1 MGVDPGEIYSPGA
14 GAGRRPLNAANFR
27 FDAEVSCL
35 VGSGSLKQKTRDNF
49 AAIEL
54 SRLLDREAR
63 PATDEEKR
71 VLVRYVG
78 WGGIPQVFASWQEP
92 DASDWREERQ
102 TIERLLTPARYEA
115 ARASTLNAHYTAP
128 AVVSAMY
135 DAVERL
141 GFTGGRVLEPAVG
154 LGHFFGLMPEEMHA
168 RSKLTGIELDPV
180 TAGIAA
186 KLYPDAD
193 VRAQGFERAAL
204 MDGAFDLAISN
215 VPFGDYRPI
224 DPLLADRRFLIHDY
238 FFAKSVEK
246 VRPGGLVVFIT
257 SKGTLDKLNSAVRG
271 YLAERADFLGAIRL
285 PNTAFKQNANTEVT
299 TDIVFLRRL
308 GIGER
313 PKGPAWLDLAEHR
326 NADGVP
332 FQINEYFAANPHM
345 MLGTMR
351 NAGTMYRANE
361 PTLAPDGRDLA
372 VALRE
377 AIASLPEGVVRIETA
392 AMSSAGVAVR
402 AAEQPILAPEHVK
415 ENAFTTLEDGRIAIR
430 SGGVLTPVAKLSE
443 DGARR
448 VRGLIRLRDAVR
460 ECLRTQLDGTD
471 ESDVLLA
478 RRRLDE
484 RYDQFIVRFGPVN
497 DLANARA
504 FRGDPDFP
512 LLRSLEN
519 YDEESKRATK
529 TAIFT
534 ERTIH
539 QAQAPRAA
547 ESAQDALVLTLNAT
561 GRVDL
566 GHMEGLLG
574 RPAEAFLPEL
584 KSLLYRN
591 PQSDAYETEDQYLSG
606 NVRLKLAGAQA
617 AAASDPAYR
626 ENVVALEAVQPEDLS
641 ASEIDARLGAVW
653 IPPKDIEEFAHAIV
667 PDGGAITVSHA
678 PQVGAWFVE
687 SGYEARSSV
696 ANTTDWGTTRYRA
709 LDLIQ
714 DALNLKTPTVYDKDP
729 LTEKPVVNVPETEAA
744 RDKLEKIKERFKTWL
759 WEDDARRE
767 RLSAKYNAEFNS
779 TRLRVFNGSHL
790 TLPSS
795 SEQIQLRPHQK
806 DGIWRVVQSDN
817 TLLAHCVGAGKTYTM
832 VAAGIELKRLGLAQK
847 PMFVVPNHMLEQFA
861 SELLTLY
868 PTANILVAGKEDF
881 EASKRAQLFSR
892 IATGNWD
899 GVIVTH
905 ASFEKIP
912 MSFDSRTRFIE
923 SQIREVELA
932 IRQDRGAQRGTRLV
946 KELERIKKKLKAKLE
961 TLSASHRKDN
971 TLTFEELGIDRLF
984 MDEAH
989 KFKNLFY
996 VTKMNRV
1003 AGLPQTASERAFDLF
1018 LKVQFI
1024 QERNQGGGVVFA
1036 TGTPISN
1043 TMAEMFTMQRYLQMH
1058 TLRRNQMQHF
1068 DSWAATFGEA
1078 VSSMELSPD
1087 GRGYRL
1093 QTRFARFVNVPEL
1106 MGQFRQVADVRTAE
1120 MLKLPVPKLEEGRPV
1135 TLSAPA
1141 SPELKRFVEN
1151 LVART
1156 EDIKNGRVD
1165 PREDNMLKI
1174 TSEGRKAALDLRLM
1188 VPHLP
1193 DNPDSKVNQAVANVH
1208 RIWEKTTP
1216 TKGTQMVFCDL
1227 STPSAGSRGQFNVY
1241 DDVRAKLVARGVP
1254 REEIAFIQ
1262 DYDDDAAKNT
1272 LFKAVREGKVRVLLG
1287 STPKMGEG
1295 TNVQRKLAALH
1306 HLDAPWRPADIEQRE
1321 GRIVR
1326 QGNQNEFVSIYR
1338 YVTEGSFDAYMWQT
1352 LENKCRFIAQVMN
1365 GDAAVR
1371 RAEDVDAAALTY
1383 AEVKAIAS
1391 GNPLVIEK
1399 AGVDAEVARLT
1410 RLKKQHLDSQ
1420 YQVRYRLRSLG
1431 ESIEHC
1437 ERVMANLRLDLAAR
1451 VPTQGDRFVLKLK
1464 KETFT
1469 DRVKAGRA
1477 LVFLAESMRPFTT
1490 THPLGE
1496 IGGFPFSIHKL
1507 DGSAKVIIQG
1517 KADHEAYISENALG
1531 TVASMEREL
1540 QSIESRLEGRAEEL
1554 ADHQRKREE
1563 LGRHVGVAFEYEDKL
1578 MAATARQQEIVEAL
1592 DLTKNQAGTQRED
1605 GAAEETTATSATQA
1619 VSQEIR
1625 QGEQIGNAA
1634 SLRPAMAA

>member
-1 MGVDPGEIYSPGA
+1 M
-14 GAGRRPLNAANFR
+14 
-27 FDAEVSCL
+27 
-35 VGSGSLKQKTRDNF
+35 VGQGSLKQKARDNF
-49 AAIEL
+49 AAVEL
-54 SRLLDREAR
+54 SQLLYRETR
-63 PATDEEKR
+63 PASEVEKR

-92 DASDWREERQ
+92 GASEWSEERQ
-102 TIERLLTPARYEA
+102 TIERLLSPAQYEA

-135 DAVERL
+135 GAVERL

-168 RSKLTGIELDPV
+168 RSKLVGIELDPV

-193 VRAQGFERAAL
+193 VRAQGFENAAL
-204 MDGAFDLAISN
+204 VDGSFDLAVSN

-224 DPLLADRRFLIHDY
+224 DPQLADRRFLIHDY
-238 FFAKSVEK
+238 FFAKGVEK
-246 VRPGGLVVFIT
+246 VRPGGLVAFIT
-257 SKGTLDKLNSAVRG
+257 SKSTLDKLNSSLRG

-299 TDIVFLRRL
+299 TDIVFLRRRL
-308 GIGER
+308 PGER
-313 PKGPAWLDLAEHR
+313 PQGPGWLDLATHT
-326 NADGVP
+326 NPDGVG
-332 FQINEYFAANPHM
+332 FQVNEYFAANPHM
-345 MLGTMR
+345 MLGVMR

-361 PTLAPDGRDLA
+361 PTLAPDGRELA
-372 VALRE
+372 AALRE
-377 AIASLPEGVVRIETA
+377 AVALLPEGVIRPDAPRVGPTA
-392 AMSSAGVAVR
+392 AANSR
-402 AAEQPILAPEHVK
+402 EAEILAPGHVK

-430 SGGVLTPVAKLSE
+430 TGATLAPVAKLSE
-443 DGARR
+443 ENARR
-448 VRGLIRLRDAVR
+448 IRGLMRLRDAVR
-460 ECLRTQLDGTD
+460 ETLRTQLEGAE
-471 ESDVLLA
+471 ESTILLA
-478 RRRLDE
+478 RRQLNE
-484 RYDQFIVRFGPVN
+484 RYDQFALRFGPVN
-497 DLANARA
+497 EPRNSKV
-504 FRGDPDFP
+504 FNGDPDLP
-512 LLRSLEN
+512 LVLSLEN
-519 YDEESKRATK
+519 FDEETRRATK

-539 QAQAPRAA
+539 QTQAPRSA

-566 GHMEGLLG
+566 AHMEDLLN
-574 RPAEAFLPEL
+574 RAPESFLPEL
-584 KSLLYRN
+584 KGLIYRN
-591 PQSDAYETEDQYLSG
+591 PQTEGWEAEDQYLSG
-606 NVRLKLAGAQA
+606 GVRTKLAAAQA
-617 AAASDPAYR
+617 AAENDPAYR

-653 IPPKDIEEFAHAIV
+653 IPPKDIEEFASAIV

-678 PQVGAWFVE
+678 PQVGTWFVE
-687 SGYEARSSV
+687 AGYEARSSV
-696 ANTTDWGTTRYRA
+696 ANTTDWGTARYRA

-729 LTEKPVVNVPETEAA
+729 VTEKPVVNVPETEAA
-744 RDKLEKIKERFKTWL
+744 RDKLEKLKERFKTWV

-779 TRLRVFNGSHL
+779 TRLRLFNGSHL

-795 SEQIQLRPHQK
+795 SQHIQLRPHQK

-847 PMFVVPNHMLEQFA
+847 PMFVVPNHMLEQFS
-861 SELLTLY
+861 SELLALY

-881 EASKRAQLFSR
+881 EASKRARLFSR

-912 MSFDSRTRFIE
+912 MSFDARSRFIQN
-923 SQIREVELA
+923 QIHEVELA

-946 KELERIKKKLKAKLE
+946 KELERIKKKLKSRLE

-984 MDEAH
+984 VDEAH

-1024 QERNQGGGVVFA
+1024 QERNQGGGIVFA

-1078 VSSMELSPD
+1078 VTSMELSPD
-1087 GRGYRL
+1087 GKGYRL

-1120 MLKLPVPKLEEGRPV
+1120 MLKLPVPKLEEGKQV

-1188 VPHLP
+1188 VPHLA

-1208 RIWEKTTP
+1208 RIWEKTVS

-1227 STPSAGSRGQFNVY
+1227 STPSAGRGGQFNVY
-1241 DDVRAKLVARGVP
+1241 DDVRSKLAARGIPVG
-1254 REEIAFIQ
+1254 EIAFIQ

-1326 QGNQNEFVSIYR
+1326 QGNQNEFVSIFR

-1420 YQVRYRLRSLG
+1420 YQVRYRIKNLG
-1431 ESIEHC
+1431 EDIQHC
-1437 ERVMANLRLDLAAR
+1437 ERIMANLRLDLEAR

-1490 THPLGE
+1490 THSIGE

-1531 TVASMEREL
+1531 TVSSMEREL
-1540 QSIESRLEGRAEEL
+1540 QSIESRLESRAQAV
-1554 ADHQRKREE
+1554 ADYQRKREE
-1563 LGRHVGVAFEYEDKL
+1563 LGRHVGVTFEYEDKL
-1578 MAATARQQEIVEAL
+1578 EAATARQQEIVEAL

-1605 GAAEETTATSATQA
+1605 GSAEETVAVTTPVIGQEITVGERTTNGATS
-1619 VSQEIR
+1619 
-1625 QGEQIGNAA
+1625 
-1634 SLRPAMAA
+1634 RPAMAA

>member
-1 MGVDPGEIYSPGA
+1 MSQ
-14 GAGRRPLNAANFR
+14 
-27 FDAEVSCL
+27 L
-35 VGSGSLKQKTRDNF
+35 VGSGSLKQKARDNF

-54 SRLLDREAR
+54 SQILDQESR

-78 WGGIPQVFASWQEP
+78 WGGIPQVFASWQQP
-92 DASDWREERQ
+92 DTSDWREERQ
-102 TIERLLTPARYEA
+102 TIERLLTPAQYEA

-135 DAVERL
+135 EAVERL

-154 LGHFFGLMPEEMHA
+154 LGHFFGLMPEAMHA

-193 VRAQGFERAAL
+193 VRAQGFEQTAL
-204 MDGAFDLAISN
+204 VDGSFDLAISN

-224 DPLLADRRFLIHDY
+224 DPQLADRRFLIHDY
-238 FFAKSVEK
+238 FFAKGVEK

-257 SKGTLDKLNSAVRG
+257 SKGTLDKVNSSLRG

-285 PNTAFKQNANTEVT
+285 PNTAFKQSANTEVT

-308 GIGER
+308 AVSER
-313 PKGPAWLDLAEHR
+313 PTGPAWLDLAEHR
-326 NADGVP
+326 NADGVA
-332 FQINEYFAANPHM
+332 FQINEYFASNPRM
-345 MLGTMR
+345 MLGVMR
-351 NAGTMYRANE
+351 NAGTMYQANE
-361 PTLAPDGRDLA
+361 PTLAPDERDLA
-372 VALRE
+372 AALRE
-377 AIASLPEGVVRIETA
+377 AIALLPEGVVRAEA
-392 AMSSAGVAVR
+392 VAGGQSGPTLK
-402 AAEQPILAPEHVK
+402 AAERPILAPDHIK
-415 ENAFTTLEDGRIAIR
+415 ENAFTTLEDGCIAIR

-443 DGARR
+443 DGTRR

-460 ECLRTQLDGTD
+460 DCLRTQLDGTD
-471 ESDVLLA
+471 EGGVLLA

-484 RYDQFIVRFGPVN
+484 RYDQFVLRFGPVN

-519 YDEESKRATK
+519 YDEETKRATK
-529 TAIFT
+529 AAIFT

-539 QAQAPRAA
+539 QSQTPRVA

-561 GRVDL
+561 GSVDL
-566 GHMEGLLG
+566 EHMEGLLG
-574 RPAEAFLPEL
+574 RPAKAFLPEL
-584 KSLLYRN
+584 KGLLYRN
-591 PQSDAYETEDQYLSG
+591 PQNDAYETEDQYLSG
-606 NVRLKLAGAQA
+606 NVRAKLSAAQA
-617 AAASDPAYR
+617 AAESDPTYR
-626 ENVVALEAVQPEDLS
+626 DNVVALEAVQPEELS

-653 IPPKDIEEFAHAIV
+653 IQPKDIEEFASAIV
-667 PDGGAITVSHA
+667 PDGGTITVSHA
-678 PQVGAWFVE
+678 PQVGTWFVE
-687 SGYEARSSV
+687 ASYEARSSV
-696 ANTTDWGTTRYRA
+696 ANTTDWGTARYRA

-744 RDKLEKIKERFKTWL
+744 RDKLEKLKERFKTWV

-767 RLSAKYNAEFNS
+767 RLSAKYNTEFNS

-795 SEQIQLRPHQK
+795 SQQIQLRPHQK

-847 PMFVVPNHMLEQFA
+847 PMFVVPNHMLEQFS

-881 EASKRAQLFSR
+881 EASKRARLFSR

-905 ASFEKIP
+905 AGFEKIP
-912 MSFDSRTRFIE
+912 MSFEARHRFIDR
-923 SQIREVELA
+923 QIREVELA
-932 IRQDRGAQRGTRLV
+932 IRQQRAAERGTRLV
-946 KELERIKKKLKAKLE
+946 KELERIKKKLSAKLE

-984 MDEAH
+984 VDEAH

-1018 LKVQFI
+1018 LKVQHI
-1024 QERNQGGGVVFA
+1024 QEHNQGGGVVFA

-1078 VSSMELSPD
+1078 VTTMELSPD

-1120 MLKLPVPKLEEGRPV
+1120 MLKLPVPKLEEGKQV
-1135 TLSAPA
+1135 TISAPA

-1156 EDIKNGRVD
+1156 EDIKNGKVD

-1188 VPHLP
+1188 VPHLG
-1193 DNPDSKVNQAVANVH
+1193 DNPASKVNQAVANVH
-1208 RIWEKTTP
+1208 RIWKKTSAV
-1216 TKGTQMVFCDL
+1216 KGTQMVFCDL
-1227 STPSAGSRGQFNVY
+1227 STPSATNRGGFNVY

-1254 REEIAFIQ
+1254 TEQIASIQ
-1262 DYDDDAAKNT
+1262 DYDEDAAKSA

-1321 GRIVR
+1321 GRILR

-1399 AGVDAEVARLT
+1399 AGVDGEVARLT

-1420 YQVRYRLRSLG
+1420 YELRYRMKNFA
-1431 ESIEHC
+1431 ESVEMC
-1437 ERVMANLRLDLAAR
+1437 ERHIANLEADLRTR
-1451 VPTQGDRFVLKLK
+1451 VSTQGDRFVLKLK
-1464 KETFT
+1464 KETYT

-1477 LVFLAESMRPFTT
+1477 LVFMAEAMREFTT
-1490 THPLGE
+1490 THPVGE
-1496 IGGFPFSIHKL
+1496 VGGFPFALQRL
-1507 DGSAKVIIQG
+1507 DGSAKVLIKG
-1517 KADHEAYISENALG
+1517 RADHEANISDNALG
-1531 TVASMEREL
+1531 TVASVEKALQNIETRLQGRREDF
-1540 QSIESRLEGRAEEL
+1540 
-1554 ADHQRKREE
+1554 ADYQRKRED
-1563 LGRHVGVAFEYEDKL
+1563 LVRHVGAPFEYEQKL
-1578 MAATARQQEIVEAL
+1578 VAATARQQEIIAAL
-1592 DLTKNQAGTQRED
+1592 DLTKNQAGTQSE
-1605 GAAEETTATSATQA
+1605 GGTSEESTAVQA
-1619 VSQEIR
+1619 SQEIAQEVVHQQR
-1625 QGEQIGNAA
+1625 MNHAQRRPSPASVAA
-1634 SLRPAMAA
+1634 

>member
-1 MGVDPGEIYSPGA
+1 LGIDQGEIYSPGA

-27 FDAEVSCL
+27 FGADERRN
-35 VGSGSLKQKTRDNF
+35 VGQGSLKQKAHDNF

-54 SRLLDREAR
+54 AQQLDRQER
-63 PATDEEKR
+63 PATEEEKR

-78 WGGIPQVFASWQEP
+78 WGGIPQVFASWQDSP
-92 DASDWREERQ
+92 DWQDERTEIQ
-102 TIERLLTPARYEA
+102 RLLTPTQYEA
-115 ARASTLNAHYTAP
+115 ARASTLNAHYTSP
-128 AVVSAMY
+128 TVVSAMY
-135 DAVERL
+135 DAVGQL

-180 TAGIAA
+180 TASIAA

-193 VRAQGFERAAL
+193 VRAQGFEHAAL
-204 MDGAFDLAISN
+204 VDNSFDLAISN
-215 VPFGDYRPI
+215 VPFGDYKPV
-224 DPLLADRRFLIHDY
+224 DLQFNDRNFVIHDY
-238 FFAKSVEK
+238 FFAKGVEK
-246 VRPGGLVVFIT
+246 VRPGGLLVFIT
-257 SKGTLDKLNSAVRG
+257 SKGTLDKFNSSVRG
-271 YLAERADFLGAIRL
+271 YLAERTDFLGAIRL
-285 PNTAFKQNANTEVT
+285 PNTAFKENANTEVT
-299 TDIVFLRRL
+299 TDIVFLRKL
-308 GIGER
+308 LPGER
-313 PKGPAWLDLAEHR
+313 PQGARWLDLAEHR
-326 NADGVP
+326 NPDGVS
-332 FQINEYFAANPHM
+332 FQVNEYFAANPHM

-351 NAGTMYRANE
+351 HAGRMYRANE
-361 PTLAPDGRDLA
+361 PTLAPDDRDLA
-372 VALRE
+372 EALRG
-377 AIASLPEGVVRIETA
+377 AIAFLPERVVRPDTL
-392 AMSSAGVAVR
+392 AGKTVGESVGPVV
-402 AAEQPILAPEHVK
+402 QLLAPDHIK

-430 SGGVLTPVAKLSE
+430 TGATLTPVARLSE
-443 DGARR
+443 ESTRR
-448 VRGLIRLRDAVR
+448 IRGMIRIRDAVR
-460 ECLRTQLDGTD
+460 DTLRTQLEGADD
-471 ESDVLLA
+471 SAILLA
-478 RRRLDE
+478 RRQLNE
-484 RYDQFIVRFGPVN
+484 RYDQFVVRFGPIN
-497 DLANARA
+497 ELRNAKA
-504 FRGDPDFP
+504 FSGDPDLP
-512 LLRSLEN
+512 LLLSLEN
-519 YDEESKRATK
+519 FDEESRRATK

-539 QAQAPRAA
+539 QNEAPRAA

-566 GHMEGLLG
+566 DHMEGLLR
-574 RPAEAFLPEL
+574 RPAAAFLPEL
-584 KSLLYRN
+584 KGLIYRN
-591 PQSDAYETEDQYLSG
+591 PQNEQWETEDQYLSG
-606 NVRLKLAGAQA
+606 HVREKLAAAQA
-617 AAASDPAYR
+617 AAEGDPDYR

-653 IPPKDIEEFAHAIV
+653 IPPKDIEDFANAIV

-678 PQVGAWFVE
+678 PQVGTWFVE
-687 SGYEARSSV
+687 SGFAARASV
-696 ANTTDWGTTRYRA
+696 ANTTDWGTARYRA
-709 LDLIQ
+709 LELVQ

-729 LTEKPVVNVPETEAA
+729 HTELPVINVPETEAA
-744 RDKLEKIKERFKTWL
+744 RDKLEKIKERFKAWI
-759 WEDDARRE
+759 WEDDSRRE
-767 RLSAKYNAEFNS
+767 RLCAKYNTEFNS

-795 SEQIQLRPHQK
+795 SQQIQLRPHQK

-817 TLLAHCVGAGKTYTM
+817 TVLAHCVGAGKTYTM

-847 PMFVVPNHMLEQFA
+847 PMFVVPNHMLEQF
-861 SELLTLY
+861 STELLTLY

-881 EASKRAQLFSR
+881 EASKRARLFSR

-912 MSFDSRTRFIE
+912 MSFDSRHRFIDQ
-923 SQIREVELA
+923 QIREVEVA
-932 IRQDRGAQRGTRLV
+932 IRQQRAEGRGTRLV
-946 KELERIKKKLKAKLE
+946 KELERIKKKLSAKLE
-961 TLSASHRKDN
+961 TLSASHRKDS

-984 MDEAH
+984 VDEAH

-1018 LKVQFI
+1018 LKVQYI

-1043 TMAEMFTMQRYLQMH
+1043 TMAEMFTMQRYLQMR
-1058 TLRRNQMQHF
+1058 TLRRTQMQHF

-1078 VSSMELSPD
+1078 VTSMELSPD

-1120 MLKLPVPKLEEGRPV
+1120 MLKLPVPKLEEGKPV
-1135 TLSAPA
+1135 TISAPA
-1141 SPELKRFVEN
+1141 SPELKRFVER
-1151 LVART
+1151 LVERT
-1156 EDIKNGRVD
+1156 EDIKNGRVE

-1188 VPHLP
+1188 LPHLA
-1193 DNPDSKVNQAVANVH
+1193 DNPDSKINQAVANVH
-1208 RIWEKTTP
+1208 RIWERTAP
-1216 TKGTQMVFCDL
+1216 VKGTQMVFCDL
-1227 STPSAGSRGQFNVY
+1227 STPSAGNRGGFNVY
-1241 DDVRAKLVARGVP
+1241 DDVRSKLIARGVP
-1254 REEIAFIQ
+1254 SEEIAFIQ
-1262 DYDDDAAKNT
+1262 DYDDDASKNT
-1272 LFKAVREGKVRVLLG
+1272 LFKTVREGKVRVLLG

-1326 QGNQNEFVSIYR
+1326 QGNRNEFVSIFR

-1365 GDAAVR
+1365 GDATVR

-1420 YQVRYRLRSLG
+1420 YQVRYRIKSLG

-1437 ERVMANLRLDLAAR
+1437 ERTIANLRTDLAAR
-1451 VPTQGDRFVLKLK
+1451 VSTQGDRFVLKLK
-1464 KETFT
+1464 KETYT
-1469 DRVKAGRA
+1469 DRVRAGRA
-1477 LVFLAESMRPFTT
+1477 LVFLAESLRPFTT
-1490 THPLGE
+1490 THPIGE
-1496 IGGFPFSIHKL
+1496 VGGFPFAIQRM
-1507 DGSAKVIIQG
+1507 DGSAKILIQG
-1517 KADHEAYISENALG
+1517 KADHEANISDNALG
-1531 TVASMEREL
+1531 TVASVEKAL
-1540 QSIESRLEGRAEEL
+1540 QSMESRLEARAEDL
-1554 ADHQRKREE
+1554 ADYQRKREE
-1563 LGRHVGVAFEYEDKL
+1563 LGRHVGLPFEYEDKL
-1578 MAATARQQEIVEAL
+1578 VTAAARQQEIVTAL
-1592 DLTKNQAGTQRED
+1592 DLTKNQAGTQREA
-1605 GAAEETTATSATQA
+1605 GSTEESTTIPTAPAIAQQATQA
-1619 VSQEIR
+1619 QK
-1625 QGEQIGNAA
+1625 AA
-1634 SLRPAMAA
+1634 TGQHQAMAA

>member
-14 GAGRRPLNAANFR
+14 GAGRRALNAANFR
-27 FDAEVSCL
+27 FDAEMTRL
-35 VGSGSLKQKTRDNF
+35 VGSGSLKQKARDNF

-54 SRLLDREAR
+54 SQFLDREAR
-63 PATDEEKR
+63 PAMDEEKR

-102 TIERLLTPARYEA
+102 TIERLLTPAQYEA

-193 VRAQGFERAAL
+193 VRAQGFEHAAL
-204 MDGAFDLAISN
+204 VDGSFDLAISN

-224 DPLLADRRFLIHDY
+224 DPQLADRRFLIHDY

-332 FQINEYFAANPHM
+332 FQINEYFAGNPHM
-345 MLGTMR
+345 MLGVMR

-377 AIASLPEGVVRIETA
+377 AIASLPEGVVRAE
-392 AMSSAGVAVR
+392 MVSASRTGVAAK

-471 ESDVLLA
+471 ESGVLLA

-519 YDEESKRATK
+519 YDEETKRATK

-539 QAQAPRAA
+539 QSQAPRAA

-566 GHMEGLLG
+566 EHMEGLLG

-591 PQSDAYETEDQYLSG
+591 PQTEAYETEDRYLSG
-606 NVRLKLAGAQA
+606 NVRAKLAAAQA
-617 AAASDPAYR
+617 AAESDPAYR

-653 IPPKDIEEFAHAIV
+653 IPPKDIEEFAAAIV

-696 ANTTDWGTTRYRA
+696 TNTTDWGIARYRA

-729 LTEKPVVNVPETEAA
+729 LTERPVVNVPETEAA

-767 RLSAKYNAEFNS
+767 RLSAKYNTEFNS

-881 EASKRAQLFSR
+881 EASKRSRLFSR

-905 ASFEKIP
+905 SSFEKIP
-912 MSFDSRTRFIE
+912 MSFDARHRFIDG
-923 SQIREVELA
+923 QIREVELA
-932 IRQDRGAQRGTRLV
+932 IRQQRGEQRGTRLV

-984 MDEAH
+984 VDEAH

-1216 TKGTQMVFCDL
+1216 TRGTQMVFCDL
-1227 STPSAGSRGQFNVY
+1227 STPSAGNRGQFNVY

-1262 DYDDDAAKNT
+1262 DYDDDTAKST

-1605 GAAEETTATSATQA
+1605 GAAEETTATSATPA

-1625 QGEQIGNAA
+1625 QGEQTGNAA